1 MKSDKPDN
9 LIFSG
14 IFRDT
19 QKGTF
24 GSRYMMKNL
33 T

>member
-1 MKSDKPDN
+1 MRSDKPDN

-14 IFRDT
+14 IFGDT

-24 GSRYMMKNL
+24 GSRYTVTNL